1 MLHASEQG
9 AGTERGGDAPETCS
23 QRINTHICK
32 SGDRQKKR
40 WPQADNGEDVAER
53 MLLKK
58 ESKTK
63 ARQSKAKQGRSEGE
77 EKCKVEADGKTEEPR
92 LAAES

>member
-1 MLHASEQG
+1 MRAEQG
-9 AGTERGGDAPETCS
+9 AGTERGGDAPQTCS

-63 ARQSKAKQGRSEGE
+63 ARRSEGE